1 MGQTMPATKAMT
13 AAEFLARPITQD
25 SGFESLVEGEV
36 VVTDPNL
43 MHGALQARILVAL
56 TSWIAQGAQRGSV
69 HLPADVQLDEHNVYK
84 PDILWYS
91 QPRKP
96 DLRSPRP
103 YPMPDIGA
111 EVRSPSTWRFDIGA
125 KKRGYERHEL
135 LELWLVDTEAAEIL
149 VFRRSRAG
157 AAEFDVAL
165 ELAAGD
171 YLTSPQLGGFSLNL
185 EELFRG

>member
-36 VVTDPNL
+36 VVTNPNL